1 MLKNLS
7 AYFLLLGLACQIGY
21 AQRSGGAFSIL
32 SESTGPLVADGNTT
46 TTAFSQMGAT
56 EATQGTFSSATT
68 GVTGTIGFLSE
79 QSSSSVD
86 PASSFTVSGG
96 QSGAP
101 YYQFIDGN
109 GQTPDFTSLLLNPG
123 KSYKFTASGV
133 SNSHPF
139 MIGESYGDMNSS
151 LVIGGPLSGSG
162 GSITVTIPIDFNGSL
177 YYFCTNH
184 NGMFQ
189 EFSIR
194 RPTNLNPTAPLT
206 FAENQPI
213 GTIVG
218 EFNATNPDSNSTL
231 TYYMVAGAGDGNNS
245 LFTLES
251 NGTLKTANTFDFES
265 NASTYSIRVQAK
277 DEYNATVEG
286 NFTVMLS
293 DVFEDNDGDGIQ
305 DHIDPDD
312 DNDRLSDV
320 LEITYGSDP
329 FDSNSIASGLVID
342 KWYLDKEWGGI
353 SINSS

>member
-1 MLKNLS
+1 MLNRLP

-21 AQRSGGAFSIL
+21 AQRSGASFSIL

-68 GVTGTIGFLSE
+68 GVTGTIGFLSQ

-109 GQTPDFTSLLLNPG
+109 GQTPDFTSLLLNSG

-151 LVIGGPLSGSG
+151 LVNGGPLSGSG

-194 RPTNLNPTAPLT
+194 RPTNLNPTCLLYTSPS
-206 FAENQPI
+206 P
-213 GTIVG
+213 
-218 EFNATNPDSNSTL
+218 
-231 TYYMVAGAGDGNNS
+231 
-245 LFTLES
+245 
-251 NGTLKTANTFDFES
+251 
-265 NASTYSIRVQAK
+265 R
-277 DEYNATVEG
+277 
-286 NFTVMLS
+286 
-293 DVFEDNDGDGIQ
+293 
-305 DHIDPDD
+305 
-312 DNDRLSDV
+312 DR
-320 LEITYGSDP
+320 G
-329 FDSNSIASGLVID
+329 
-342 KWYLDKEWGGI
+342 
-353 SINSS
+353 